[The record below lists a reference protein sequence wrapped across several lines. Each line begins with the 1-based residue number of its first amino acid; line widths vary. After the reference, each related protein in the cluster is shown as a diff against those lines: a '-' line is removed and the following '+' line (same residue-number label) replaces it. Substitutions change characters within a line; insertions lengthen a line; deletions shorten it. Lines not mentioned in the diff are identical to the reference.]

1 MTPARAPRHGDHE
14 TFDELAVGWALHA
27 LEPEDEALFARHLP
41 DCARCARTVAET
53 SEVMASLAADLPP
66 ADPPEDLRR
75 RLRAE
80 VERTEQVHRP
90 ELPADQPTEL
100 PEEPPRPARR
110 VEPRPAMA
118 RGTAHPAGRGP
129 GWPTAGPAG
138 REWRR
143 RLPVLLAAAA
153 AAVIL
158 GLGAWNVVL
167 NASREQA
174 QATAQEQSHIVDS
187 LLTPGQA
194 TIAPVSD
201 HGGHA
206 VATVVA
212 RHGQIQVVT
221 WGLSENDTGATT
233 YVVWGMR
240 QGSPVALGTFDVMQ
254 TGMDMRTVGSD
265 HTGLDDYSGYAISIE
280 RGRRAPATPTDIV
293 ANGQVTS

>member
-1 MTPARAPRHGDHE
+1 MSPARSPRPGDHE
-14 TFDELAVGWALHA
+14 TFDELAVGWALHS

-41 DCARCARTVAET
+41 DCARCTRTVAET
-53 SEVMASLAADLPP
+53 FDVMAALASDLPP
-66 ADPPEDLRR
+66 ADPSDELRG

-80 VERTEQVHRP
+80 VERTEQVQRP
-90 ELPADQPTEL
+90 VLPPVQPADP
-100 PEEPPRPARR
+100 PEEPPRPPRR
-110 VEPRPAMA
+110 VEPRPAMSRGVA
-118 RGTAHPAGRGP
+118 RPAGRFP
-129 GWPTAGPAG
+129 RLRPHLSSQ
-138 REWRR
+138 EWRR
-143 RLPVLLAAAA
+143 RVPVVVAGAA

-174 QATAQEQSHIVDS
+174 QATAAEQSHIVDS
-187 LLTPGQA
+187 LLTAGQA

-201 HGGHA
+201 QSGHA

-212 RHGQIQVVT
+212 RHGQLQVVT
-221 WGLSENDTGATT
+221 WGLTENDTTTTT

-240 QGSPVALGTFDVMQ
+240 QGAPVALGTFDVVQ

-265 HTGLDDYSGYAISIE
+265 RTGLNDYSGYAISIE
-280 RGRRAPATPTDIV
+280 RGRRAPSAPTDIV

>member
-1 MTPARAPRHGDHE
+1 MTPARTPRHGDHE
-14 TFDELAVGWALHA
+14 TYDELAVGWALHS

-53 SEVMASLAADLPP
+53 SEVMAALAADLPP
-66 ADPPEDLRR
+66 ADPPDELRR

-80 VERTEQVHRP
+80 VERTEQVHLP
-90 ELPADQPTEL
+90 ELPPDQPAEV
-100 PEEPPRPARR
+100 PREPVRPPRRT
-110 VEPRPAMA
+110 EPRPAMSRGVA
-118 RGTAHPAGRGP
+118 RPVGRRPWAPTGLTA
-129 GWPTAGPAG
+129 

-143 RLPVLLAAAA
+143 RLPVLVGAAA

-174 QATAQEQSHIVDS
+174 QATAAEQSHIVDS
-187 LLTPGQA
+187 LLTPGKA

-221 WGLSENDTGATT
+221 WGLSENDPGATT
-233 YVVWGMR
+233 YVVWGMQ
-240 QGSPVALGTFDVMQ
+240 QGSPVALGTFDVVQ

-265 HTGLDDYSGYAISIE
+265 HTGLNDYSGYAISIE
-280 RGRRAPATPTDIV
+280 HGRKAPPKPTDIV
-293 ANGQVTS
+293 ANGEVTS